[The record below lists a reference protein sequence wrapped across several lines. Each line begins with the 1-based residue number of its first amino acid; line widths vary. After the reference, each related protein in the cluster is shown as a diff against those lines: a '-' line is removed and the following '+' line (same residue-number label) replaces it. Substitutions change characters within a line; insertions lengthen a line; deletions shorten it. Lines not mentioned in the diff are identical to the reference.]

1 MPNNIIAMPTAT
13 SFTRGRLHNTACTAP
28 RNTPQP
34 PAASTPSQGLPL
46 RYDTPYALTAP
57 SSNVPSKPRLMRPLF
72 SVSVSPKLTN
82 KYGVLTRIIPPNI
95 ASGTPQIPKLSF
107 TGGSLRSSRRARRSG
122 DTHRGLGARLGRHVL
137 RRPALRERLR
147 ASHVGFAGQD
157 DQEQDALEHI
167 HGCIGQIVPAL
178 QQSTAGFDT
187 THQHGHDQ
195 DGERMLARH
204 ERHQHS

>member
-34 PAASTPSQGLPL
+34 PAASTPNQGLPL
-46 RYDTPYALTAP
+46 KYDTPYALTAP

-107 TGGSLRSSRRARRSG
+107 TGGSLRSRQSARHSR
-122 DTHRGLGARLGRHVL
+122 DNNRGLGDRLGSRVIT
-137 RRPALRERLR
+137 RTEP
-147 ASHVGFAGQD
+147 
-157 DQEQDALEHI
+157 
-167 HGCIGQIVPAL
+167 
-178 QQSTAGFDT
+178 
-187 THQHGHDQ
+187 
-195 DGERMLARH
+195 
-204 ERHQHS
+204 